1 MVIFSSSASSL
12 FLVCIAI
19 ALAITSIILYLF
31 NLKKNSKQNKN
42 YKIKEKQEKVDE
54 AFDLLHQDLSLS
66 FTSSSSSFFP
76 QTKKEGIIETIQNFQ
91 ENQITKSIQTWILTF
106 QQGDETGVIELA
118 KLYLRGM
125 HPTTRPNKIVGG
137 RICHYVQS
145 SPLFSKG
152 AKLETKEL
160 LRNEMFYEY
169 TDPSAGHNELP
180 TEILDTL
187 LQSEPQTIT
196 KVVNIVQMTPIQGRE
211 RERERDRVRPRTQNQ
226 YQNNHD
232 WDLFDVNEVD
242 VEQQQIL
249 MQQIEVAMAR
259 TVQRRVGDSQN
270 VHSSSVQNGASI
282 ALSAFERGET
292 EREYN
297 QQPNIDFKNYVRS
310 RDLDEIKPAEKEN
323 MIRVYDSLLQDVKHT
338 KYDRSEKEVFD
349 TMWNRVSRDRDPNLM
364 TAFCR
369 AMGSAVENGAIVCST
384 GKIVRMIGS
393 IDGLT
398 EDAPNLRPEW
408 ALDTELAQLAVRVR
422 SEFEGSRVNNENN
435 ENNEDNEDRV
445 SAEMR
450 KKFKQEAENTY
461 KDLISKDI
469 LEAKIDVFSQGF

>member
-1 MVIFSSSASSL
+1 MAPSNL
-12 FLVCIAI
+12 FLICIGI
-19 ALAITSIILYLF
+19 ALALVSVILYLF
-31 NLKKNSKQNKN
+31 HLKNIKHNKKKKN
-42 YKIKEKQEKVDE
+42 KIKGKQEKVDE
-54 AFDLLHQDLSLS
+54 AFDLLHQDLE
-66 FTSSSSSFFP
+66 
-76 QTKKEGIIETIQNFQ
+76 QTTEQVQEIQEIQ
-91 ENQITKSIQTWILTF
+91 ENQIERSIRTWLITF

-137 RICHYVQS
+137 RICHYVQN

-152 AKLETKEL
+152 AKLEATEL

-169 TDPSAGHNELP
+169 IDDSAGHNELP
-180 TEILDTL
+180 ADLMDTL
-187 LQSEPQTIT
+187 ILSEPPTIT
-196 KVVNIVQMTPIQGRE
+196 KFVNIVHNVAAIE
-211 RERERDRVRPRTQNQ
+211 RRGERERDTINF
-226 YQNNHD
+226 
-232 WDLFDVNEVD
+232 DLFDLDEVN
-242 VEQQQIL
+242 VEQQRHL
-249 MQQIEVAMAR
+249 LQQIQVARMN
-259 TVQRRVGDSQN
+259 QRRVGDSQN
-270 VHSSSVQNGASI
+270 VHSSSVQKGASI
-282 ALSAFERGET
+282 ALTAFEDEIARGHI
-292 EREYN
+292 
-297 QQPNIDFKNYVRS
+297 QQIDFKNYVRS
-310 RDLDEIKPAEKEN
+310 SSLEELKPAEKEN
-323 MIRVYDSLLQDVKHT
+323 VIRVYDSLLHDVKHS

-408 ALDTELAQLAVRVR
+408 ALDTELAQLAVRIR
-422 SEFEGSRVNNENN
+422 SDYESNQNEGNKETNQNHENQ
-435 ENNEDNEDRV
+435 DDKEDREERV
-445 SAEMR
+445 AIEMR
-450 KKFKQEAENTY
+450 KKFKQEAQNTY

>member
-1 MVIFSSSASSL
+1 MAPSNL
-12 FLVCIAI
+12 FLICIGI
-19 ALAITSIILYLF
+19 ALALVSVILYLF
-31 NLKKNSKQNKN
+31 HLKNIKHNKKKKN
-42 YKIKEKQEKVDE
+42 KIKGKQEKVDE
-54 AFDLLHQDLSLS
+54 AFDLLHQDLE
-66 FTSSSSSFFP
+66 
-76 QTKKEGIIETIQNFQ
+76 QTTEQVQEIQ
-91 ENQITKSIQTWILTF
+91 ENQIERSIRTWLITF

-137 RICHYVQS
+137 RICHYVQN

-152 AKLETKEL
+152 AKLEATEL

-169 TDPSAGHNELP
+169 IDDSAGHNELP
-180 TEILDTL
+180 ADLMDTL
-187 LQSEPQTIT
+187 ILSEPPTIT
-196 KVVNIVQMTPIQGRE
+196 KFVNIVHVAAIERRGERE
-211 RERERDRVRPRTQNQ
+211 RERERNTINF
-226 YQNNHD
+226 
-232 WDLFDVNEVD
+232 DLFDLDEVN
-242 VEQQQIL
+242 VEQQRHL
-249 MQQIEVAMAR
+249 LQQIQVARMN
-259 TVQRRVGDSQN
+259 QRRVGDSQN
-270 VHSSSVQNGASI
+270 VHSSSVQKGASI
-282 ALSAFERGET
+282 ALTAFEDEIARGHI
-292 EREYN
+292 
-297 QQPNIDFKNYVRS
+297 QQIDFKNYVRS
-310 RDLDEIKPAEKEN
+310 SSLEELKPAEKEN
-323 MIRVYDSLLQDVKHT
+323 VIRVYDSLLHDVKHS

-408 ALDTELAQLAVRVR
+408 ALDTELAQLAVRIR
-422 SEFEGSRVNNENN
+422 SDYESNQNEGNKENN
-435 ENNEDNEDRV
+435 QNHENQDDKEDREERV
-445 SAEMR
+445 AIEMR
-450 KKFKQEAENTY
+450 KKFKQEAQNTY

>member
-1 MVIFSSSASSL
+1 MAPSNL
-12 FLVCIAI
+12 FLICIGI
-19 ALAITSIILYLF
+19 ALALVSVILYLF
-31 NLKKNSKQNKN
+31 HLKNIKHSKKNKNKN
-42 YKIKEKQEKVDE
+42 KIKGKQEKVDE
-54 AFDLLHQDLSLS
+54 AFDLLHQDLE
-66 FTSSSSSFFP
+66 
-76 QTKKEGIIETIQNFQ
+76 QTTEQVQEVQEIQ
-91 ENQITKSIQTWILTF
+91 ENQIERSIQTWLLAF

-137 RICHYVQS
+137 RMCHYVQS

-152 AKLETKEL
+152 AKLEATEL

-169 TDPSAGHNELP
+169 IDDSAGHNELP
-180 TEILDTL
+180 ADLMDTL
-187 LQSEPQTIT
+187 ILSEPPAIT
-196 KVVNIVQMTPIQGRE
+196 KFVNIVHVAAIERGEEGPRRE
-211 RERERDRVRPRTQNQ
+211 RERERNTINF
-226 YQNNHD
+226 
-232 WDLFDVNEVD
+232 DLFDLDDVN
-242 VEQQQIL
+242 VEQQRHL
-249 MQQIEVAMAR
+249 LQQIQVARMN
-259 TVQRRVGDSQN
+259 QRRVGDSQN
-270 VHSSSVQNGASI
+270 VHSSSVQKGASI
-282 ALSAFERGET
+282 ALTAFEDETARGLT
-292 EREYN
+292 
-297 QQPNIDFKNYVRS
+297 QQIDFKNYVRS
-310 RDLDEIKPAEKEN
+310 SSLEELKPAEKEN
-323 MIRVYDSLLQDVKHT
+323 VIRVYDSLLHDVKHS

-408 ALDTELAQLAVRVR
+408 ALDTELAQLAVRIR
-422 SEFEGSRVNNENN
+422 SEYESNQKEGNKENH
-435 ENNEDNEDRV
+435 ENQDDKEDREERV
-445 SAEMR
+445 AIEMR
-450 KKFKQEAENTY
+450 KKFKQEAQNTY